1 VGGPALEIPVLD
13 TSPGEFMPAVE
24 ELREVT
30 AQVSDELSGIS
41 KELSSEVQQ
50 MAQDLGI
57 ADITAAA
64 AAAAGVDVSEVMPS
78 EDAMSDPGFDAEA
91 HNRAMQ
97 EKIDSSGGE

>member
-1 VGGPALEIPVLD
+1 
-13 TSPGEFMPAVE
+13 
-24 ELREVT
+24 
-30 AQVSDELSGIS
+30 
-41 KELSSEVQQ
+41 

-64 AAAAGVDVSEVMPS
+64 AAAAGVDASEVMPS

-97 EKIDSSGGE
+97 EKIDGDGGE